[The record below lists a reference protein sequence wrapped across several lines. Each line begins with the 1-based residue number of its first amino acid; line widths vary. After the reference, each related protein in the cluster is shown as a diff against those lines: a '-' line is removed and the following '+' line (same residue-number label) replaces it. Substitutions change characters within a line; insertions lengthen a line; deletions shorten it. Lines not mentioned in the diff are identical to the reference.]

1 MFTIA
6 AAVNDVDIL
15 RGNLYRS
22 PGIFDYANQIIVKE
36 NCASASL
43 AYNAA
48 IDEAQNDLMI
58 FVHQDVYL
66 PEDWFSNLARSLRY
80 LRERRIEWGVLG
92 CFGVNRTAPDGVGR
106 IYSTGWGRIGT
117 SIANP
122 ERVDTLDEIVLV
134 IRKSSGLRFDEALPH
149 FHLYGADI
157 CLSAR
162 DKGKANYAFQGYCV
176 HNTNQLLRLPE
187 EFYQCYHYLKA
198 KWRKF
203 LPIYTSCI
211 KVSRLNG
218 DLYSRRLHEIG
229 ETALGKSKRPM
240 LRVGDPRPFASEVP
254 AELTEQ
260 L

>member
-1 MFTIA
+1 MGTVIRFPTLEQGTRGGRLPEA
-6 AAVNDVDIL
+6 KSPSAAVIIL
-15 RGNLYRS
+15 PVIRIERYPDDWLPLIYRGNAQLRLFGWT
-22 PGIFDYANQIIVKE
+22 PEVEKDFDRLLELKPDHPEAHLSVAIIM
-36 NCASASL
+36 S
-43 AYNAA
+43 
-48 IDEAQNDLMI
+48 
-58 FVHQDVYL
+58 H
-66 PEDWFSNLARSLRY
+66 R
-80 LRERRIEWGVLG
+80 
-92 CFGVNRTAPDGVGR
+92 
-106 IYSTGWGRIGT
+106 
-117 SIANP
+117 
-122 ERVDTLDEIVLV
+122 
-134 IRKSSGLRFDEALPH
+134 GLFREALPH

-162 DKGKANYAFQGYCV
+162 DKGKASYAFQGYCV

-240 LRVGDPRPFASEVP
+240 LRVGDPRPFASEIP